1 MNDAYINTVRLLLDI
16 APYVFES
23 PSRFA
28 MKGGTAL
35 NLFVQDMPRLSV
47 DIDVVFTD
55 HTLPR
60 DQALA
65 TIGQELAAAKTRVE
79 KLGYAADVRQNKN
92 GDEAKMFVTSPDA
105 QVKVEVNFVFRGTV
119 MPVVQRS
126 LTPAT
131 QELFGMEVA
140 LPLLDVPELY
150 GSKLVAALD
159 RQHPRDI
166 YDVQNM
172 FEKFEGIPDT
182 FIDCFVAYLAGHNRP
197 VHEVLFAQPQPLQP
211 SFENEFQGMTR
222 EDISLESLEASRSMR
237 HACSTRTP
245 PGPGAGAPRKAKTLL
260 ALSLVSSAS
269 FVSQALTSTGGLA
282 TDFLTSIFHSAS
294 AELGMS
300 RRMRARRC
308 DSSRFHARPW
318 PRPMGPSTT

>member
-1 MNDAYINTVRLLLDI
+1 MTPAYIATVQLLLDI
-16 APYVFES
+16 APNVFES
-23 PSRFA
+23 PCFA

-60 DQALA
+60 DKALA
-65 TIGQELAAAKTRVE
+65 AIGHELTEGKARVE
-79 KLGYAADVRQNKN
+79 RLGYAAEVRKNKN
-92 GDEAKMFVTSPDA
+92 GNEAKMFVISESA

-119 MPVVQRS
+119 LPVAPRS

-131 QELFGMEVA
+131 QELFNLDVA
-140 LPLLDVPELY
+140 LPLLAVPELY

-172 FEKFEGIPDT
+172 FEKFGRIPAS

-211 SFENEFQGMTR
+211 AFDNEFYGMTR
-222 EDISLESLEASRSMR
+222 EEVSIESLDV
-237 HACSTRTP
+237 TRTKLFDVL
-245 PGPGAGAPRKAKTLL
+245 PRSLSKAHRDFL
-260 ALSLVSSAS
+260 LSLVRVEPDWTLMPFRHLQELPGIRWKLMNLEKLRSKRPDAFALQHDELVRRFAQLAFEVPTTTGEAAS
-269 FVSQALTSTGGLA
+269 NIHT
-282 TDFLTSIFHSAS
+282 
-294 AELGMS
+294 
-300 RRMRARRC
+300 
-308 DSSRFHARPW
+308 
-318 PRPMGPSTT
+318 

>member
-1 MNDAYINTVRLLLDI
+1 MNDAYISTVRLLLDI
-16 APYVFES
+16 APSVFES

-65 TIGQELAAAKTRVE
+65 TIGQELSAAKARVE

-182 FIDCFVAYLAGHNRP
+182 FIHCFVAYLAGHNRP

-222 EDISLESLEASRSMR
+222 EDISLESLEA
-237 HACSTRTP
+237 TRTRLF
-245 PGPGAGAPRKAKTLL
+245 GLL
-260 ALSLVSSAS
+260 PNSLGINHREFLLSLVRAEPNWSLMPFPHLQEMPGIRWKLMNLEKLRSKRPEAFAFQHDELARLFAS
-269 FVSQALTSTGGLA
+269 LDEG
-282 TDFLTSIFHSAS
+282 
-294 AELGMS
+294 
-300 RRMRARRC
+300 
-308 DSSRFHARPW
+308 
-318 PRPMGPSTT
+318 